1 MKKTL
6 LKKYGLQKWFDK
18 TFDKNEKKILLD
30 SCPLFSMYDGEFNSD
45 SPAYFLADTLQWYNK
60 KDNVVICMKAVKEV
74 LHLLNEEKSFAVQN
88 LHFIYLNLIN
98 TLYRHRDF
106 EGAFPLCVDMCNRQ
120 IEIAPKAAKAFLVN
134 PSLTGLPE
142 HTGFTQL
149 AIIEKKNKNWSRVI
163 ELCENAKAQGWG
175 GDWDKRIDEARK
187 NLK

>member
-1 MKKTL
+1 MVFRFGSVLLAQSARAVNYEKNASKKIR
-6 LKKYGLQKWFDK
+6 LQKWFDK

-74 LHLLNEEKSFAVQN
+74 LHLLNEEKSFAVQD

-106 EGAFPLCVDMCNRQ
+106 EGACVMSALW
-120 IEIAPKAAKAFLVN
+120 IY
-134 PSLTGLPE
+134 
-142 HTGFTQL
+142 
-149 AIIEKKNKNWSRVI
+149 IIN
-163 ELCENAKAQGWG
+163 
-175 GDWDKRIDEARK
+175 
-187 NLK
+187 